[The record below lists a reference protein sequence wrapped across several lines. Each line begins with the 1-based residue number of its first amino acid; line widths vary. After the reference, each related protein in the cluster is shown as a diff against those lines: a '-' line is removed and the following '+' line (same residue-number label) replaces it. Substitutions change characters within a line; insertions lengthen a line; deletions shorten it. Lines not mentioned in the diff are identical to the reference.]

1 MRGIINQRGV
11 KMAKDIKF
19 GLAAPMPGA
28 DLDGLIDFSVKA
40 DELGFDGVW
49 FPDHVVFVSPTEAH
63 EAWTVATAAAMKT
76 SNISIGTVSDPHR
89 MHPAVFAQRLATI
102 DHISKGRVKLTLGV
116 GESMNLDA
124 YGIEW
129 NRPLARLREA
139 MTVMQKLWATE
150 GPCDFEGEFFNLK
163 EAFLQVKP
171 YKRNRIPIYMATHTP
186 KGLKLTGELGDGWL
200 PFDLTP
206 NLYGQYLATVKE
218 GAEGVGRSLDDI
230 DVGLWVFTSLGENE
244 DEAYKTLEPFKY
256 VLCMQDQLKKA
267 GYDVDIPEEY
277 HGLNYF
283 NIIPQD
289 EEGRKKFREL
299 GQFFPREAII
309 DFTITGSKQ
318 DCIKK
323 IEKFIDKG
331 VRNFVLFY
339 RFSPDP
345 ALALETYAKE
355 IIPYFKG

>member
-1 MRGIINQRGV
+1 
-11 KMAKDIKF
+11 MAKDIKF

-76 SNISIGTVSDPHR
+76 SNISLGTVSDPHR

-124 YGIEW
+124 YGIQW

-139 MTVMQKLWATE
+139 MTVMQMLWATE

-186 KGLKLTGELGDGWL
+186 KGLKLTGEMGDGWL

-206 NLYGQYLATVKE
+206 DLYARYLATVKE
-218 GAEGVGRSLDDI
+218 GAEGVGRSLDKI

-323 IEKFIDKG
+323 IEKYIDKG